1 MGKHHQHTHPV
12 LMFPSRHPLHHTI
25 GAQTL
30 EKRVSGSQ
38 PYWRGAAKHSG
49 CQGFSEPWQCQGEQ
63 QGSHKKHT
71 TLQPCIPS
79 ELLCHRS
86 QLAQQFWTRTP
97 AGISAQSP
105 ATDFRCC
112 LLGQQQKVGVANK
125 CRNLH
130 FMLFESPATL
140 ELQPMWLSEP

>member
-12 LMFPSRHPLHHTI
+12 LMFPSRHPLHHTA

-30 EKRVSGSQ
+30 EKGVSGSQ
-38 PYWRGAAKHSG
+38 PYWRGAAKHSR

-71 TLQPCIPS
+71 TLHPQRAPLPQ
-79 ELLCHRS
+79 E
-86 QLAQQFWTRTP
+86 P
-97 AGISAQSP
+97 ASSAILDKDTCRNFCP
-105 ATDFRCC
+105 VTAFRCC
-112 LLGQQQKVGVANK
+112 LLRQQQKVGVANK